1 MNPENPSLSS
11 RRSFL
16 GLGALG
22 MGAFAIPSLLSACAP
37 QPSGSGTASGST
49 SAPAGGS
56 GAKAS
61 DAEIASLTI
70 ALPSSISSLDVGREA
85 GILNYMVAVLA
96 QESLLSVSPTGELQ
110 PGLASSWKQSD
121 SRTYVYEIRPGV
133 TFTDGTVLT
142 ADDVVASIE
151 WIMDAA
157 NSSQLAYAYAGVESV
172 KATTASEVTIVLK
185 SADAAFSWT
194 PTAGTL
200 LVTSRAYLQAHK
212 GGDIGTA
219 TSLLLGTGPYRITGF
234 AADDHVALERNDAWW
249 GGKSHVKSLK
259 LSFIPD
265 AGTRLVAMQSG
276 SIDGALN
283 LGSDEAK
290 GWESAANVTYTSDR
304 SVVSLAFDTS
314 KAPWNDLHV
323 RKAVAHAADR
333 SGYVSGLLR
342 GQGTVA
348 SALPSPDMW
357 ANLLTTPQVDAGYA
371 AIPGFGFDL
380 KAAAAELA
388 QSATPHGFTADLHY
402 PASGPQLGQAALA
415 LAASLKKI
423 GITLN
428 VKEVTLEAWIA
439 ELGSGSHPLQF
450 LWYYPTTG
458 DPSELTNPY
467 LDGTAIAGGTNI
479 AHYDNAAVNAS
490 LAAATASTDAAA
502 RGKDLMSAL
511 QASGA
516 DLPYLPLWWAK
527 TASAFSHKLVVT
539 QTGPYAYIG
548 PWATR
553 LRDAG

>member
-1 MNPENPSLSS
+1 MEPDSPSVPS

-16 GLGALG
+16 GLTGLGLGAL
-22 MGAFAIPSLLSACAP
+22 AIPSLLSACAP
-37 QPSGSGTASGST
+37 QQPSGGSGSGGTGNSGSR
-49 SAPAGGS
+49 
-56 GAKAS
+56 KAS
-61 DAEIASLTI
+61 DAEIDSLTI

-96 QESLLSVSPTGELQ
+96 QESLLSVSPSGELQ
-110 PGLASSWKQSD
+110 PGLAASWRQSD
-121 SRTYVYEIRPGV
+121 SLTYVYELRSGV
-133 TFTDGTVLT
+133 TFTDGTALT

-151 WIMDAA
+151 WIMDPAHA
-157 NSSQLAYAYAGVESV
+157 SQLSYAYTGVESV
-172 KATTASEVTIVLK
+172 KATGPTEVTIRLK
-185 SADAAFSWT
+185 AADAAFSWV
-194 PTAGTL
+194 PTVGTL
-200 LVTSRAYLQAHK
+200 MVTSRAYLDAHK
-212 GGDIGTA
+212 SGDIGTA
-219 TSLLLGTGPYRITGF
+219 TSLLLGTGPYRITEF
-234 AADDHVALERNDAWW
+234 AADDHVTLVRNDAWW
-249 GGKSHVKSLK
+249 GGRSHVKTLR
-259 LSFIPD
+259 LSFVPD

-276 SIDGALN
+276 SIDGALD

-290 GWESAANVTYTSDR
+290 GWESAANVSYVSDR

-333 SGYVSGLLR
+333 SGMVSGLLR
-342 GQGTVA
+342 GEGAVA
-348 SALPSPDMW
+348 AALPSPDMW
-357 ANLLTTPQVDAGYA
+357 ANLMTPAQVDAGYA
-371 AIPGFGFDL
+371 AIPAFGFDL

-415 LAASLKKI
+415 LAASLAKI
-423 GITLN
+423 NITLN

-467 LDGTAIAGGTNI
+467 LEGSAIAGGTNI

-490 LAAATASTDAAA
+490 LARATADTDTAT
-502 RGKDLMSAL
+502 RGRELMAAL

-516 DLPYLPLWWAK
+516 DLPYLPLWWAR
-527 TASAFSHKLVVT
+527 TASAFSDKLVVT
-539 QTGPYAYIG
+539 ETGPYAYIG

-553 LRDAG
+553 LRATA